1 MLTIEDACDI
11 AQLEWYL
18 VKMIQH
24 RLTAEQ
30 IEQDKKIGLW
40 MYYPKIDEVHCK
52 FIIKNESNIVLNIQ
66 ITSKLYYD
74 LDAFIKDE
82 CGLSIKGRKRI
93 IKNELINADSS
104 LINTFNINNDDFIK
118 NDNKLYKYE
127 IEYAVFTMEK
137 IQGLLSLFKINNEI
151 QNSSIEEITWD
162 LTQSE
167 HSLENKIKQIMGW
180 TDLKAAECRYI
191 NNVLNI
197 FTKEK
202 ALALKLQHFLLEVA
216 PELKEDM
223 SDIKE
228 ALFTNNIL
236 LGNRYNYGF
245 GIKLS
250 SRKRLGLNYL
260 LSKIIN
266 VTYTIA

>member
-30 IEQDKKIGLW
+30 IEQDKKKGLW
-40 MYYPKIDEVHCK
+40 VYYPKIDEVHCK
-52 FIIKNESNIVLNIQ
+52 FIIKNESNIALNIQ
-66 ITSKLYYD
+66 ITSKLYYN
-74 LDAFIKDE
+74 LDAFIKNE
-82 CGLSIKGRKRI
+82 CGLSIKGRKRT
-93 IKNELINADSS
+93 IKDELLNDILFIDNVDSS
-104 LINTFNINNDDFIK
+104 LINTN
-118 NDNKLYKYE
+118 NDNKIYKYE

-137 IQGLLSLFKINNEI
+137 IRNLLALFKINNEV
-151 QNSSIEEITWD
+151 QNSSIEEISWD
-162 LTQSE
+162 LAQFE
-167 HSLENKIKQIMGW
+167 NSLENKINQIMSGW
-180 TDLKAAECRYI
+180 TDSKAAECRYI

-202 ALALKLQHFLLEVA
+202 APALKLQHFLLEVA
-216 PELKEDM
+216 PDLKEDM
-223 SDIKE
+223 SDVKE
-228 ALFTNNIL
+228 LLFTNNIL
-236 LGNRYNYGF
+236 LINGYNYGF

-266 VTYTIA
+266 ITYTIA